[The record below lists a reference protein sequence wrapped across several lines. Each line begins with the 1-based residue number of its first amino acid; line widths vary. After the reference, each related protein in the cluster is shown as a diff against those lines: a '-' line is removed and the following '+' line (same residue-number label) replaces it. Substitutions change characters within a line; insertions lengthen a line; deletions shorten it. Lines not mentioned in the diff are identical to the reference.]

1 MKTNK
6 LLGKKCILLVVIL
19 SFCYICNMEALT
31 KSCPKCDRP
40 TCKNCMKS
48 FPFSHSLC
56 IECAAGVK
64 TGLGGIRK
72 DEEIF

>member
-1 MKTNK
+1 
-6 LLGKKCILLVVIL
+6 
-19 SFCYICNMEALT
+19 MEALT

-48 FPFSHSLC
+48 FPFSIASVFN
-56 IECAAGVK
+56 AGVN
-64 TGLGGIRK
+64 TRLGGIRK

>member
-1 MKTNK
+1 
-6 LLGKKCILLVVIL
+6 
-19 SFCYICNMEALT
+19 MEALT